1 MKQVLSEKEL
11 ESIDGF
17 FEAANY
23 LSVAQIYLKDN
34 PLLFRKLSIKDIKT
48 RLVGHFGSAPNQNFI
63 YIHLNRIICKYKLNM
78 FYISGPGH
86 AGQSLISNLYLEGTY
101 SKYYP
106 RIKENLIG
114 LKELCKQFSYPYGV
128 SSHAAP
134 ETPGSIHEGG
144 ELGYSLVHA
153 YGAVLDNP
161 NLIVACCI
169 GDGEAETG
177 TLATSW
183 HLNKI
188 LNSKTDGMVLPILNL
203 NGYKI
208 ANPTILGRMKH
219 DELKMMFE
227 GMGYETYFVS
237 GNNPMKMHEK
247 MASVMDKVVKRI
259 FDIKNGKKLKFPL
272 IILKSPKGWTG
283 PKEVN
288 GVLIENSFHS
298 HQVPFIVDKNDPD
311 LSLLNKLEE
320 WLLSYKPHKLFDKD
334 GRLKNKYRLFVP
346 KEEFRMG
353 NSLFTN
359 GGLLREKLKFPNAN
373 KYGISIKYPFEKP
386 SFDMIELGLYLKDLI
401 KLNPHNFR
409 IFGPDEALSNRLNH
423 VFEITNREWNMKI
436 LASDEYLSNT
446 GRVIDSFL
454 SENICE
460 GLLEGYIL
468 TGRHGIFH
476 TYEAFSR
483 VVDSMISQ
491 HLKWIKASMEV
502 KWRRPISSLNI
513 ILTSHIWQQDHNG
526 YTHQEPGMLNHILT
540 KKKNLIGMYLPFDCN
555 TLIYTM
561 EKCLKELN
569 KVNVIVASK
578 QKRFVLTKKEEASL
592 LVKNGYGIL
601 DFFSDSNP
609 DIILTCSGDTPTL
622 EVIASVKILK
632 EYLKN
637 IRIRVVNIVNP
648 LILDNEYSNHITKKE
663 YQNLFLK
670 KPNLYV
676 FHGYPSVI
684 TAINQDIN
692 MKVIGYQEEGA
703 ITTSFD
709 MRVRNKIDRFNI
721 CLEVS
726 NLLNH
731 KNTKELENYCKTMLK
746 KHKEYIKRYGK
757 DMDIINNF
765 VF

>member
-1 MKQVLSEKEL
+1 MKQVLNEKEL
-11 ESIDGF
+11 ESINGF

-34 PLLFRKLSIKDIKT
+34 PLLRRKLSINDIKT

-106 RIKENLIG
+106 NIKENLEG

-153 YGAVLDNP
+153 YAAILDNP

-188 LNSKTDGMVLPILNL
+188 INPQTDGMVLPILNL

-208 ANPTILGRMKH
+208 ANPTILGRMKNA
-219 DELKMMFE
+219 DLKMMFT

-237 GNNPMKMHEK
+237 GSDPMKMHLK
-247 MASVMDKVVKRI
+247 MASVMDKAVKRI
-259 FDIKNGKKLKFPL
+259 FDIKKGKDLKFPL

-298 HQVPFIVDKNDPD
+298 HQVPFIVDKNNLDEN
-311 LSLLNKLEE
+311 LLKELEK
-320 WLLSYKPHKLFDKD
+320 WLLSYEPNKLFNKD
-334 GRLKNKYRLFVP
+334 GKLKPKYRLFVP
-346 KEEFRMG
+346 DEEFCMG
-353 NSLFTN
+353 NSLYAN
-359 GGLLREKLKFPNAN
+359 GGILRDKLRFPNAN

-386 SFDMIELGLYLKDLI
+386 AFDMIELGSYLKDLI
-401 KLNPHNFR
+401 ALNPDNFR

-436 LASDEYLSNT
+436 LKTDEYLNNT

-491 HLKWIKASMEV
+491 HLKWIKGSMEV
-502 KWRRPISSLNI
+502 KWRHAISSLNI
-513 ILTSHIWQQDHNG
+513 IVTSHIWQQDHNG
-526 YTHQEPGMLNHILT
+526 YTHQEPGILDHIIT
-540 KKKNLIGMYLPFDCN
+540 KKKYLVGMYLPFDCN

-561 EKCLKELN
+561 EKCLKDLN

-578 QKRFVLTKKEEASL
+578 QKRYVLTTKKEASII
-592 LVKNGYGIL
+592 VKKGYGIL
-601 DFFSDSNP
+601 EFASDLKP

-622 EVIASVKILK
+622 EVLASVKILK
-632 EYLKN
+632 EYLN
-637 IRIRVVNIVNP
+637 IKIRVVNIVNP
-648 LILDNEYSNHITKKE
+648 LILCDEYPNHISSKE
-663 YQNLFLK
+663 YQKVFLN

-676 FHGYPSVI
+676 FHGYKNVI
-684 TAINQDIN
+684 YSLVQDNN

-721 CLEVS
+721 CLEVCKI
-726 NLLNH
+726 LKD
-731 KNTKELENYCKTMLK
+731 KNTKSLENYCISMLK

-765 VF
+765 TW